1 MFGSLHYC
9 QYYESYIMMSLHLAV
24 YCIDSVHFVV
34 VICFPRCAWW
44 CDVWWSKIQSN
55 RLSVIYVVTVA
66 VPWWLGYLRN
76 FSRRACHHPGLW
88 MSSTFLKPSHESEFS
103 QQRRRHTFHT
113 VYLSLPDTP
122 KTEVAWIPM
131 NPESTYS
138 TATCVIL
145 DHSVWWTT
153 LLCSSLLSTSP
164 PLLWQMMMLYRVV
177 KMIRPWSIVV
187 LSIYD
192 AAVPPNESTMTPLL
206 PPPYQWRSK
215 RHCRLY
221 HNMS

>member
-1 MFGSLHYC
+1 MIQNPIQPSFCYLCGNGGR
-9 QYYESYIMMSLHLAV
+9 
-24 YCIDSVHFVV
+24 SVMAWLSTEFFTSGVPSSRTMNVV
-34 VICFPRCAWW
+34 HIFET
-44 CDVWWSKIQSN
+44 K
-55 RLSVIYVVTVA
+55 
-66 VPWWLGYLRN
+66 
-76 FSRRACHHPGLW
+76 SRIRIFAAC
-88 MSSTFLKPSHESEFS
+88 EED
-103 QQRRRHTFHT
+103 RRHTFHT

-164 PLLWQMMMLYRVV
+164 PLLRQMMMLYRVV

-187 LSIYD
+187 LSICD
-192 AAVPPNESTMTPLL
+192 AAVPPNESTTTPP